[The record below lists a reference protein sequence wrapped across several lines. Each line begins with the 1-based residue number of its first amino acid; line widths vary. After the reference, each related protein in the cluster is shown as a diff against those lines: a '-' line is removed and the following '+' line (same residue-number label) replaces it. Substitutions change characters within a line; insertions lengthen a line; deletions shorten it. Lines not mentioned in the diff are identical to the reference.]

1 MCLHGRKAGQPH
13 GASVR
18 PQSSNEGSVFM
29 TQLLPRCHH
38 IGDWVSV
45 DKFYGNTDIQDIAVG
60 L

>member
-1 MCLHGRKAGQPH
+1 MEP
-13 GASVR
+13 VR

-45 DKFYGNTDIQDIAVG
+45 DKFHGNTDFQDIAVG